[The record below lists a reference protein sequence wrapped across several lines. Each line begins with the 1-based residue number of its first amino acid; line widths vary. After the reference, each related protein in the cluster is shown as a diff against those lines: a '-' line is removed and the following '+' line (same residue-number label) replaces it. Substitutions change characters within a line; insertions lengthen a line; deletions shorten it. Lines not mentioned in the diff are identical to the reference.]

1 MNISSWV
8 GKRITVEEQEMKL
21 IQDPKLIAVK
31 RRTLKKK
38 AHIYIGETVDNDDTC
53 N

>member
-8 GKRITVEEQEMKL
+8 GKRITVEEQNMKL
-21 IQDPKLIAVK
+21 IQDPKLIASK
-31 RRTLKKK
+31 RRDIKKRAK
-38 AHIYIGETVDNDDTC
+38 MYNDL